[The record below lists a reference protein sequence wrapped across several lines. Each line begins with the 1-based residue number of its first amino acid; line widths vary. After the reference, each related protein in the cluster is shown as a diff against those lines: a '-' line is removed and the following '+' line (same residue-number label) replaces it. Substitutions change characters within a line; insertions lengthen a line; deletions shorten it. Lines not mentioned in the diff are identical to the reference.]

1 MGYPKSR
8 SFIEQA
14 LRNVFGANFL
24 AIAGL
29 LLVLATL
36 ISIVSCVLPFWFK
49 LTLRNQVFDD
59 DRPPYDIYVDTGLFF
74 MDKDK
79 FINLLMIDKAS
90 SVQLMPDFLHWAQL
104 LFLVGTIGI
113 FTCAASAVILM
124 IRDKVVASAEI
135 ALAGATTAI
144 ALCQAFGM
152 LCCVLQYN
160 YDNQAMWQD
169 LPVKDTV
176 ASGFGYYKVLEA
188 YPEIEI
194 NWGFYFGA
202 IAACFSLFGAVLLWI
217 QMCISCSRIMDE
229 RYRMLR
235 QKPDDGTSPIPGY
248 PYYANK
254 AYMQHPGYAEH
265 EIRPLVYTDRPP
277 AATEVDL

>member
-14 LRNVFGANFL
+14 LRNVFGASFL

-90 SVQLMPDFLHWAQL
+90 SVQLMPGKTLNKSTCLYLFTGACYDFFFIPRL
-104 LFLVGTIGI
+104 LLKNHKG
-113 FTCAASAVILM
+113 
-124 IRDKVVASAEI
+124 
-135 ALAGATTAI
+135 
-144 ALCQAFGM
+144 GM
-152 LCCVLQYN
+152 SNFHSCN
-160 YDNQAMWQD
+160 
-169 LPVKDTV
+169 T
-176 ASGFGYYKVLEA
+176 
-188 YPEIEI
+188 
-194 NWGFYFGA
+194 
-202 IAACFSLFGAVLLWI
+202 FS
-217 QMCISCSRIMDE
+217 
-229 RYRMLR
+229 
-235 QKPDDGTSPIPGY
+235 K
-248 PYYANK
+248 
-254 AYMQHPGYAEH
+254 
-265 EIRPLVYTDRPP
+265 
-277 AATEVDL
+277 

>member
-14 LRNVFGANFL
+14 LRNVFGASFL

-104 LFLVGTIGI
+104 FFLVGTIGI

-254 AYMQHPGYAEH
+254 AYMQHPGE
-265 EIRPLVYTDRPP
+265 LVF
-277 AATEVDL
+277 